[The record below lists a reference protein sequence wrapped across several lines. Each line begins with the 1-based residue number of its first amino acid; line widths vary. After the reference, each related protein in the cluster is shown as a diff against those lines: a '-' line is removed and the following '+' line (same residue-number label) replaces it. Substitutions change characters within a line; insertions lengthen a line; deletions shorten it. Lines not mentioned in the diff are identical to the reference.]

1 MDDARNGIGPT
12 GGMVKLTNKFRRLMI
27 CHFKR
32 DYLQKSLSVRQGD
45 CLQCGKCCELLYRCP
60 ALIKR
65 NGMTRCLIY
74 HRGRPMQCRAFPIDK
89 KDLADV
95 DFKCGYF
102 FSLPNPWSS

>member
-1 MDDARNGIGPT
+1 
-12 GGMVKLTNKFRRLMI
+12 MI

-32 DYLQKSLSVRQGD
+32 DYLHKSLSARQGD

-60 ALIKR
+60 ALVKR

-74 HRGRPMQCRAFPIDK
+74 HRGRPVQCRAFPIDI

-95 DFKCGYF
+95 NFECGYF
-102 FSLPNPWSS
+102 FSSSYPWSS